1 MREHISFH
9 AKIKR
14 IDKSFKSPTCNELK
28 TKQGLACSSE
38 SITCTGCAL
47 FCKVARFPTN
57 IDRFVCPLLPSLID
71 PGCWCLYLCT
81 TFRFN
86 LRKVRDRFQNLFEL
100 SLTSGRTYDHIG
112 VLHINLSWYLTATP
126 EQGKI
131 TIHPQWH
138 KIVTKE
144 RYWCA
149 TAYSG
154 PIIHFC
160 EIPFFCLT
168 ITSEFRKVI
177 QHVLWKWNLC
187 FQIYFILQNIIKHPY

>member
-71 PGCWCLYLCT
+71 PSCGCLYLCT

-86 LRKVRDRFQNLFEL
+86 LRKVGSRF
-100 SLTSGRTYDHIG
+100 RTY
-112 VLHINLSWYLTATP
+112 LTFHWHQRLMKEKSSQSP
-126 EQGKI
+126 S
-131 TIHPQWH
+131 PWH
-138 KIVTKE
+138 KSSYQKKKH
-144 RYWCA
+144 WCA
-149 TAYSG
+149 TAYSW
-154 PIIHFC
+154 PIIHFH
-160 EIPFFCLT
+160 EIPFSVWL
-168 ITSEFRKVI
+168 
-177 QHVLWKWNLC
+177 
-187 FQIYFILQNIIKHPY
+187 